1 MIPENDWSKCLDS
14 DSKIEIIGDEEPVTK
29 SDHYII
35 SSAHGKSRLWGLC
48 ASSSSCLVPAD
59 HVMISIRSEEKE
71 VLSEFAKQFE
81 YPILRIEFT
90 VLDPSLCPD
99 LDQSNLSIPP
109 TQNYYPDY
117 DYAVT
122 WARETFL
129 KLCPEAEWLPAM
141 PDPSD
146 IILGE

>member
-1 MIPENDWSKCLDS
+1 M
-14 DSKIEIIGDEEPVTK
+14 TK

-35 SSAHGKSRLWGLC
+35 SFSKGSSRLWGLC

-59 HVMISIRSEEKE
+59 HVMISIRSEDKE
-71 VLSEFAKQFE
+71 VLTEFTRPFE
-81 YPILRIEFT
+81 NPILYLEFT
-90 VLDPSLCPD
+90 VLDPSICPV
-99 LDQSNLSIPP
+99 DQSNLSIPP

>member
-1 MIPENDWSKCLDS
+1 
-14 DSKIEIIGDEEPVTK
+14 
-29 SDHYII
+29 
-35 SSAHGKSRLWGLC
+35 
-48 ASSSSCLVPAD
+48 
-59 HVMISIRSEEKE
+59 MISIRSEDKE
-71 VLSEFAKQFE
+71 VLSEFSKQFE
-81 YPILRIEFT
+81 NPILYIEFT
-90 VLDPSLCPD
+90 VLDPSICPI
-99 LDQSNLSIPP
+99 LDRSNLSIPP